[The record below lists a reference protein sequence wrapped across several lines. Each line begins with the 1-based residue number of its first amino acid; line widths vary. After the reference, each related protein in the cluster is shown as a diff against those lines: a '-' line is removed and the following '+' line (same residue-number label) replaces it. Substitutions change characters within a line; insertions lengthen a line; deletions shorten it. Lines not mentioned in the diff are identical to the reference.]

1 MPLSLSALTRLQHQ
15 HQTLRELIGDRTE
28 AQLKQIVVPGK
39 WSAFDNI
46 AHLACYQPIF
56 LQRLDRIETEDTPAF
71 ERYIAE
77 QDPSFPGYQQRSL
90 PQLLSSIDAQRST
103 ILAKLQGLS
112 ENTLQRKGR
121 HPRYGLLTVN
131 QWTDFFL
138 LHEAH
143 HLYTIFMLIL

>member
-1 MPLSLSALTRLQHQ
+1 MPLSPSALTRLQYQ
-15 HQTLRELIGDRTE
+15 HQTIRELIGNQTE
-28 AQLKQIVVPGK
+28 AQLKQTVTPGK

-46 AHLACYQPIF
+46 AHLACYQPVF
-56 LQRLDRIETEDTPAF
+56 LQRLDRIETEDTPVF

-90 PQLLSSIDAQRST
+90 TQLLSSIDTERAAL
-103 ILAKLQGLS
+103 LAKLQGLN
-112 ENTLQRKGR
+112 EIALQRKGR

>member
-1 MPLSLSALTRLQHQ
+1 MPLSPSALTRLEYQ
-15 HQTLRELIGDRTE
+15 HQTIRELIGDRTE
-28 AQLKQIVVPGK
+28 AQLKQDVNPGK

-46 AHLACYQPIF
+46 AHLACYHPVF
-56 LQRLDRIETEDTPAF
+56 LQRLARIETEDTPAF

-90 PQLLSSIDAQRST
+90 SQLLSSIDTDRAT
-103 ILAKLQGLS
+103 LLAKLQGLS
-112 ENTLQRKGR
+112 ENALQLKGR
-121 HPRYGLLTVN
+121 HPRYGLLTIS

>member
-1 MPLSLSALTRLQHQ
+1 MPLSQSALTRLQYQ

-28 AQLKQIVVPGK
+28 AQLKQNVVPGK

-46 AHLACYQPIF
+46 AHLACYQPVF
-56 LQRLDRIETEDTPAF
+56 LQRLYRIETEDTPAF

-77 QDPSFPGYQQRSL
+77 QDPSFPEYQQRSL
-90 PQLLSSIDAQRST
+90 SWLLSSIDAERST
-103 ILAKLQGLS
+103 LLAKLQGLN
-112 ENTLQRKGR
+112 ENVLQRKGR
-121 HPRYGLLTVN
+121 HPRFGLLTVN